1 LLPKLLTEAQP
12 LRLWRPTADEDGHY
26 TNFHYTKLHYGW
38 LVFPG
43 RAVGHRHMSAT
54 AILQNLPDAFISI
67 ASSLEPGRICM
78 ITTYSQIAS
87 SRPKPMLD
95 ACVAL

>member
-1 LLPKLLTEAQP
+1 MPAAVAGTFLVQP
-12 LRLWRPTADEDGHY
+12 AAFVVRMRLGPHGSGIER
-26 TNFHYTKLHYGW
+26 
-38 LVFPG
+38 
-43 RAVGHRHMSAT
+43 
-54 AILQNLPDAFISI
+54 ILQNFPDAFIHG

-78 ITTYSQIAS
+78 ITSYSQIAS